1 VVLFILRTKAN
12 PTDSKDQKMRISAKE
27 LTALLLVWVCVNSV
41 LSNNARAA
49 FDKSEIDEKLAT
61 IVNYERGM
69 SREPLIAVEKL
80 IRESQNLPK
89 QRKYIELQLA
99 ELLAEATL
107 ESKSFIC
114 RQLWFIGTADSVPAI
129 AKLLMDEE
137 TADIACYAI
146 GQNPSEEAGKALREA
161 LNKVS
166 PKVQIRIINL
176 LGDRGDNQSVEAIGI
191 LVVGKEREVSEAAV
205 AALGKIGGVRSITLL
220 VETRA
225 KGDSELRFA
234 ATDAYLRCAED
245 LMYEGKIKQATVIY
259 KELASKNETPIIRSA
274 AIKGLADTGGQDI
287 VPLVIAALRDE
298 NRMVRTTARSCVRTM
313 EGSGVTEQISGEL
326 SKTSPDEQ
334 MLLIGALAD
343 RGDAAALPAI
353 TAAAK
358 STNPEVRKAVL
369 QAVGKLG
376 DASFVGYLVKAATE
390 GTSSEEKSTAVN
402 SLTLLRGSRVDDAIV
417 QSMQNSQPSVR
428 RQLIQILAERNAVN
442 AVPALLAEAVNSD
455 RKVRQAAFKAL
466 GRLADEEDL
475 PSLVKL
481 LAKVEDDSSRRE
493 AERAV
498 VAVSRKISQPSK
510 QADAVLAG
518 LGGEKRVAVRCS
530 LLRVLG
536 GIANVNTLRTL
547 EAASKEANPTVQD
560 TSVRALA
567 KWPNAAATEAL
578 LEIYCSTKNQIH
590 RLLALR
596 GFVRLLS
603 LPVQGRPAEK
613 TLGLCRRAMQQA
625 NSLAEQKLV
634 LSGLSNVSN
643 PGALEMVEPFLQVE
657 EVRAEATMA
666 VIKIAGTIMDTH
678 GERAKMAMNKLLA
691 VSNDENLRKQAEEI
705 LRHIKELE
713 TKAHQ

>member
-1 VVLFILRTKAN
+1 
-12 PTDSKDQKMRISAKE
+12 MRIFAKA
-27 LTALLLVWVCVNSV
+27 LIRLLLVWLCVNFA
-41 LSNNARAA
+41 LSNTVEAEFN
-49 FDKSEIDEKLAT
+49 KSEIDRKLSA

-80 IRESQNLPK
+80 IRESQNQPE
-89 QRKYIELQLA
+89 QRKYIELRLA

-129 AKLLMDEE
+129 ARLLMDEK

-166 PKVQIRIINL
+166 PTVQIRIINL
-176 LGDRGDNQSVEAIGI
+176 LGERGDNQSVEAIGK
-191 LVVGKEREVSEAAV
+191 LVFGVERQISEAAV
-205 AALGKIGGVRSITLL
+205 AALGKIGGARAIKLL
-220 VETRA
+220 VEARV

-245 LMYEGKIKQATVIY
+245 LMFEGETNQATAIY
-259 KELASKNETPIIRSA
+259 KELAGNNETPIIRSA
-274 AIKGLADTGGQDI
+274 AIKGLADIGGHDI

-313 EGSGVTEQISGEL
+313 EGSGVTEQIAGEL

-343 RGDAAALPAI
+343 RGDGAALPAI
-353 TAAAK
+353 TAEAK

-390 GTSSEEKSTAVN
+390 GTSSEEKSSAVN
-402 SLTLLRGSRVDDAIV
+402 SLKLLRGSRVDDAIV
-417 QSMQNSQPSVR
+417 QSMLNSEASMR
-428 RQLIQILAERNAVN
+428 RQLIQVLADRNAVD
-442 AVPALLAEAVNSD
+442 AVPALLAEAVNPD
-455 RKVRQAAFKAL
+455 RKVRQAAFKTL
-466 GRLADEEDL
+466 GRLADEEHL
-475 PSLVKL
+475 PSLIKL
-481 LAKVEDDSSRRE
+481 LVKVEDDSSRRE
-493 AERAV
+493 AERAI

-518 LGGEKRVAVRCS
+518 LHGETRVAVRCS

-536 GIANVNTLRTL
+536 GVANSKALSTL
-547 EAASKEANPTVQD
+547 EAASKEVNPTVQD
-560 TSVRALA
+560 TSVRALT
-567 KWPNAAATEAL
+567 KWPNGAAAEVL
-578 LEIYCSTKNQIH
+578 LEIYCNTKSQIH

-603 LPVQGRPAEK
+603 LPVKERSAEK

-625 NSLAEQKLV
+625 KSSAEQKLV
-634 LSGLSNVSN
+634 LSGLSNVSD
-643 PGALEMVEPFLQVE
+643 PGALEMVEPLLQVE
-657 EVRAEATMA
+657 EVRAEAATA
-666 VIKIAGTIMDTH
+666 AIKIAETIMDTH
-678 GERAKMAMNKLLA
+678 GERAKTAMNKLLA
-691 VSNDENLRKQAEEI
+691 VSADEDLRKQAEEI
-705 LRHIKELE
+705 LGHIKELE
-713 TKAHQ
+713 TKTHR